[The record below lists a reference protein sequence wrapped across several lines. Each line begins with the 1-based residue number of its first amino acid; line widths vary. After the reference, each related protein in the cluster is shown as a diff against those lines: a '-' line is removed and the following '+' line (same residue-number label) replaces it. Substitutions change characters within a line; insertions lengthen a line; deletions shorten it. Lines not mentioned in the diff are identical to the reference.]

1 MQIIHLKFIIMKAKE
16 KVQALIN
23 ICSECNPEHEALF
36 AIYTTKKKGDYFAI
50 GDMSMIG
57 SGIYNILKNGI
68 AGAEEDPNTTVAWAI
83 LEALRN
89 LQDEGIDIN
98 ELLTAFDDDESDDC
112 LDCEMF
118 DKCHEK
124 LAEAWRTILKNHTN

>member
-1 MQIIHLKFIIMKAKE
+1 MKAKE

-23 ICSECNPEHEALF
+23 ICNECNPENEALF

-50 GDMSMIG
+50 GDMSLIG
-57 SGIYNILKNGI
+57 SGIYNILKKGI

-98 ELLTAFDDDESDDC
+98 ELLTAFDDDEPDDC
-112 LDCEMF
+112 LDCELF
-118 DKCHEK
+118 DKCHDK
-124 LAEAWRTILKNHTN
+124 RAEAWRTILETN